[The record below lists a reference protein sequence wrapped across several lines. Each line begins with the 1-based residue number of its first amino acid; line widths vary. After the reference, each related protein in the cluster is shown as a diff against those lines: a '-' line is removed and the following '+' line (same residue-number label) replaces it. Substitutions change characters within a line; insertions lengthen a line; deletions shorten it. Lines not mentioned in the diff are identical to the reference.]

1 MRNLFLISLLFVS
14 FSLLASEGPEQ
25 IVGSIFTKARQ
36 KEVATN
42 LKLQASINELI
53 DFQGLCQKAYG
64 SEFSKL
70 PAEKQ
75 EWFVKTV
82 SEIITKTVYPKAPS
96 FLNQVKITYGK
107 SSVSVDEATVKSKV
121 KSKGEST
128 SVDYKLRKV
137 NGSWKV
143 IDVIFD
149 DESWTED
156 IRDQVQ
162 ETLKKEQWAGLE
174 KRLGDRLETLRKNG
188 NTK

>member
-1 MRNLFLISLLFVS
+1 MRNLFLILPLFIS

-25 IVGSIFTKARQ
+25 VVDSIFTKARQ

-42 LKLQASINELI
+42 LKFQESINENV
-53 DFQGLCQKAYG
+53 DFQWLCQNALG
-64 SEFSKL
+64 PEFLKL
-70 PAEKQ
+70 PAQKQ

-96 FLNQVKITYGK
+96 FLKQVKITYGK
-107 SSVSVDEATVKSKV
+107 SSITADEATVKSKV

-137 NGSWKV
+137 NGLWKV
-143 IDVIFD
+143 VDVIFD

-162 ETLKKEQWAGLE
+162 ETIKKEQWAGLE